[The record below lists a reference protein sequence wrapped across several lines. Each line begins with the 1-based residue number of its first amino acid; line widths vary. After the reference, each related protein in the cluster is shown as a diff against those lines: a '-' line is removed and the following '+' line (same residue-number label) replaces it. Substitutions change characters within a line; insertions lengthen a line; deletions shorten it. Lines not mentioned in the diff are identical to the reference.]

1 MNGDGDSPATE
12 LLTGVA
18 LSGRR
23 EGKGGNED
31 AGRRASRGKGRQD
44 ERSSANEGIKGKSSI
59 FDTLDLG
66 MRGGHSSQPICMG
79 PKLAGSAQTA
89 FELSSPTMDQF
100 KR

>member
-1 MNGDGDSPATE
+1 MEDFASSSSFPATTQSRKRTMNGDGDSPATE

-44 ERSSANEGIKGKSSI
+44 ERINCS
-59 FDTLDLG
+59 
-66 MRGGHSSQPICMG
+66 
-79 PKLAGSAQTA
+79 
-89 FELSSPTMDQF
+89 
-100 KR
+100 